1 MIKAVIFDLDG
12 TLLNTLEDLAN
23 ASNFA
28 LRSCG
33 YNEHPI
39 KDYIRFVGS
48 GRYILMKRILPE
60 EDKNNEEAIEKVLK
74 LFDENYGEHM
84 HDTTKQYDRIY
95 ELIKELKIKNIKLAV
110 VSNKPDEFAGETV
123 NRYFGNDFEIT
134 YGQRPNHA
142 VKPDP
147 KTVYEVMEYL
157 NVTKE
162 ECIYVGDS
170 DVDMKTA
177 QNAGVKSIGV
187 AWGFRGEEELKSA
200 GADYII
206 RTPQELVNLL

>member
-23 ASNFA
+23 ASNFS

-74 LFDENYGEHM
+74 LFDEYYGEHM
-84 HDTTKQYDRIY
+84 HDTTKPYDGIY

>member
-60 EDKNNEEAIEKVLK
+60 AIEKVLK
-74 LFDENYGEHM
+74 LFDEYYGEHM
-84 HDTTKQYDRIY
+84 HDTTKPYDGIY

>member
-39 KDYIRFVGS
+39 KDYIRFIGS

-74 LFDENYGEHM
+74 LFDEYYGEHM
-84 HDTTKQYDRIY
+84 HDTTKPYDGIY

-123 NRYFGNDFEIT
+123 NRYFGNYFEIT

>member
-74 LFDENYGEHM
+74 LFDEYYGEHM
-84 HDTTKQYDRIY
+84 HDTTKPYDGIY

-123 NRYFGNDFEIT
+123 NRYFENDFEIT

>member
-1 MIKAVIFDLDG
+1 
-12 TLLNTLEDLAN
+12 
-23 ASNFA
+23 
-28 LRSCG
+28 
-33 YNEHPI
+33 
-39 KDYIRFVGS
+39 
-48 GRYILMKRILPE
+48 MKRILPE

-74 LFDENYGEHM
+74 LFDEYYGEHM
-84 HDTTKQYDRIY
+84 HDTTKPYDGIY

-110 VSNKPDEFAGETV
+110 VSNKPDEFVGETV